1 MPSARVNASSATCS
15 FTSSSSTFLDASL
28 WRCLASATGASV
40 CFRRALASYRW
51 RCARSD
57 ASRASS
63 ALASSAASAA
73 RSGGGGAGAE
83 ALCGQNAGPFGSR
96 VTCALDQGANARS
109 GVVFVF
115 GKVVDAEPNR
125 R

>member
-1 MPSARVNASSATCS
+1 MPRMRSKSLVLLNPPSRSRRAMMALIEKIDVQRGII
-15 FTSSSSTFLDASL
+15 DAL
-28 WRCLASATGASV
+28 FPPLAPPPGFDEEGAS
-40 CFRRALASYRW
+40 
-51 RCARSD
+51 
-57 ASRASS
+57 
-63 ALASSAASAA
+63 
-73 RSGGGGAGAE
+73 GGGAGAE